1 VIHRAFWVLFIGT
14 AAFAQAPADPAY
26 EPLDKAYAALRAHS
40 YDDAI
45 ALFQKAVELAPT
57 RAAIHKDLAYTY
69 LKVGENQLARDQF
82 QSAMEIDPAD
92 SQVAMEF
99 AFLAYET
106 RQQAEAR
113 RVFDRIRKL
122 GGPSAATAEQA
133 FQNIDAPLAAGI
145 ERWTNAIAMGGD
157 NFSAHFELAT
167 LAEQRDEL
175 SLAAEHFEKAW
186 RLLPDRRSVLVDLG
200 RVWKAMDRTEDAT
213 AALLAAARGGEPRA
227 AEMAR
232 ELLPDR
238 YPFVPEFQA
247 AVKLDPGNVE
257 LRSELAFLLLRMDQQ
272 PAAEEQFRVL
282 VDEAPDDLLAATQL
296 GFLLYGRGENDAAQP
311 LFDRVLAGKD
321 EELANRVRAVL
332 RLPQL
337 LHARTETEAPA
348 APDAKVMAQRSM
360 LAGYMK
366 DALKYL
372 QMAHESDPGDFDVML
387 KLGWTLNILHDDRE
401 AMRWFSLSRFSP
413 DPQLSAEATKAWR
426 TLHASNSLFRT
437 TVWFYPTYSSRWH
450 DFFAYGQVKT
460 ELRKNRWVQPY
471 VSIRFIGDTRV
482 TIGGTSPE
490 ALSESSFI
498 LAAGVRAKTWH
509 GVTSWFEAGS
519 AMSYVT
525 GHMLPDYRGGFSG
538 QWQRMPESSG
548 WFADTSADGLYISR
562 FDKDYML
569 YNQSRAGYMASR
581 HLQLYWN
588 GNFTVDAK
596 RQYWA
601 NFVETGPGVRVS
613 SALLP
618 KSMWISANLLRG
630 AYLINVDNP
639 RRPNYV
645 DVRLGVWYAFTSR

>member
-1 VIHRAFWVLFIGT
+1 M
-14 AAFAQAPADPAY
+14 AAAASGQTPVDPAY
-26 EPLDKAYAALRAHS
+26 EPLNKAYEALRARS
-40 YDDAI
+40 YDEAI
-45 ALFQKAVELAPT
+45 TFFQKALDFAPK
-57 RAAIHKDLAYTY
+57 RAAIHKDLGYTY
-69 LKVGENQLARDQF
+69 LKVGENGLAREQF
-82 QSAMEIDPAD
+82 RSAMEIDSTD

-106 RQQAEAR
+106 KEQAEAR

-145 ERWTNAIAMGGD
+145 ERWKNAIAMGGD
-157 NFSAHFELAT
+157 NFSAHYELAT

-175 SLAAEHFEKAW
+175 ALAADHFEKAW

-200 RVWKAMDRTEDAT
+200 RVWKAMNRTEDAT
-213 AALLAAARGGEPRA
+213 AALLAASRGGEPRA

-247 AVKLDPGNVE
+247 ALKLDPGNVE
-257 LRSELAFLLLRMDQQ
+257 LRREFAYLLLRMDRQTD
-272 PAAEEQFRVL
+272 AEEQFRVL

-296 GFLLYGRGENDAAQP
+296 GFLLYARGEHDAAQP
-311 LFDRVLAGKD
+311 LFDRVMTGKD

-332 RLPQL
+332 RLPQVL
-337 LHARTETEAPA
+337 LHARTEVRPA
-348 APDAKVMAQRSM
+348 AMDAKTMAERSM
-360 LAGYMK
+360 QAGYTK

-372 QMAHESDPGDFDVML
+372 QIAEESDPGDFDVML
-387 KLGWTLNILHDDRE
+387 KLGWTFNILHDDKH
-401 AMRWFSLSRFSP
+401 AMLWFDLARRSP
-413 DPQLSAEATKAWR
+413 DPQVATEATKAWR
-426 TLHASNSLFRT
+426 GLHETNQLFRT

-460 ELRKNRWVQPY
+460 ELRKNKWLQPY
-471 VSIRFIGDTRV
+471 VSVRFIGDTRV

-498 LAAGVRAKTWH
+498 LAAGVRTKSWRHLT
-509 GVTSWFEAGS
+509 GWFEAGS

-538 QWQRMPESSG
+538 QWQKMPETSG
-548 WFADTSADGLYISR
+548 LFADTSADGLYISR

-569 YNQSRAGYMASR
+569 YSQSRAGYVASP
-581 HLQLYWN
+581 HVQLYWN

-596 RQYWA
+596 GQYWA

-618 KSMWISANLLRG
+618 KAMWVSANLLRG
-630 AYLINVDNP
+630 TYLINADNP
-639 RRPNYV
+639 RRPNYT